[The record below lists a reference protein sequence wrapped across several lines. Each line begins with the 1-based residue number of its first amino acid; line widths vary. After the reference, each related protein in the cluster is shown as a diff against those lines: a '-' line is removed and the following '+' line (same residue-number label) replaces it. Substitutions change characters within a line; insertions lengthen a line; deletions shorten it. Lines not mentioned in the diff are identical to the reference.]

1 MIVLEWKAILVG
13 LEPQQLLEKLL
24 FENFRPLMSTTSFLR
39 GGSEELRRE
48 PEQKTKVDLMYKLV
62 VSFIYHRD

>member
-24 FENFRPLMSTTSFLR
+24 FKSFRPLMSTTSFLR

-48 PEQKTKVDLMYKLV
+48 PE
-62 VSFIYHRD
+62 